1 MTKVTITKLNSN
13 ITEIECDGHT
23 GYGVSGEDIVCSA
36 LSSIVQTAVLGV
48 VAVAGVNAKVTR
60 DDHRGYLKLIIPD
73 NITKEQ
79 RHDVNVILE
88 TMLCGVGDL
97 YSGYSDFIELE
108 VIDDVY

>member
-1 MTKVTITKLNSN
+1 MDKYYSVVVFDKL
-13 ITEIECDGHT
+13 D
-23 GYGVSGEDIVCSA
+23 
-36 LSSIVQTAVLGV
+36 L
-48 VAVAGVNAKVTR
+48 
-60 DDHRGYLKLIIPD
+60 PD